1 MSHTMNIKTEI
12 KDLDALKTA
21 CERLGL
27 KTEKGTFRL
36 YQTQE
41 TGTAIYLPNWR
52 FPAVIK
58 ENGEIAIDNYGGRWG
73 NMEELNKV
81 TAYYGL
87 EKAKAEA
94 YKQGYSVIEGY
105 NTETE
110 ELTLTINIGEY

>member
-41 TGTAIYLPNWR
+41 TGTAVYLPGWSY
-52 FPAVIK
+52 PVVIK
-58 ENGEIAIDNYGGRWG
+58 DDGQIAYDDYNGRWG
-73 NMEELNKV
+73 NIEELHKL

-94 YKQGYSVIEGY
+94 WKQGYSVTEGY
-105 NTETE
+105 DETTE
-110 ELTLTINIGEY
+110 ELTLTINVGGY